1 MEQWITSQLEYCFAH
16 WGYSTVLVGIM
27 LENAGIPVPGET
39 ILIIASTL
47 AASSHQL
54 NIFIVAAIAVA
65 AATGGDNLGFAVA
78 RHAGRPLLVRYRH
91 FLHIGPAVIQK
102 GEQLM
107 LRRGAVTVFFA
118 RFIAGLRF
126 LAGPLAGVL
135 ACPGA
140 VFWCSTLWARLPGWQ
155 PSVPWLICLVRHSN
169 PRCKI
174 PVGCLR

>member
-1 MEQWITSQLEYCFAH
+1 
-16 WGYSTVLVGIM
+16 M
-27 LENAGIPVPGET
+27 LESAGIPVPGET

-47 AASSHQL
+47 AASTHQL
-54 NIFIVAAIAVA
+54 NIFMVAAIAVA
-65 AATGGDNLGFAVA
+65 AATVGDNLGFAIG

-91 FLHIGPAVIQK
+91 FLHIGPAVIQN

-135 ACPGA
+135 RMSWRRFLVFNALGA
-140 VFWCSTLWARLPGWQ
+140 IAWVATICSLA
-155 PSVPWLICLVRHSN
+155 ICLVRHSN
-169 PRCKI
+169 PRYKI
-174 PVGCLR
+174 SVGCLQ